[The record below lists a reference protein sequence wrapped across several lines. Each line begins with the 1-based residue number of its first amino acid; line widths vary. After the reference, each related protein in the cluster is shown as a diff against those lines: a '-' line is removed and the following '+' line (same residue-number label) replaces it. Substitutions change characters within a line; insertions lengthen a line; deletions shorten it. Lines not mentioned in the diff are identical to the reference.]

1 MMKKTAVILLVI
13 ALLAALTGCSALGCV
28 YSNASRYTAGD
39 ARISDRV
46 EELEINWVDGSVRV
60 EYYNGDTIRLSETA
74 KRELSRERQLHWLVD
89 DGKLIVQYAAS
100 ATNIAF
106 SLDKELTVQL
116 PKSLE
121 LDAAKISVASSGV
134 EADGLNA
141 GRITIQSASGRIA
154 LRQSGEA
161 DEIKIETASG
171 AVAVAVEDTDEL
183 RLNTVSGEVVV
194 DALRAEEVKL
204 NTVSGRA
211 TLQFAEAPDTIDANS
226 TSGNVTLR
234 LPKDEGFTAKVDSLS
249 GRVSGDGVEKG
260 KDRYV
265 YGDQEC
271 RITVD
276 TISGNV
282 SLQVQ

>member
-1 MMKKTAVILLVI
+1 MKKIAVILLVI
-13 ALLAALTGCSALGCV
+13 ALLAALTGCASVGYV

-46 EELEINWVDGSVRV
+46 DELEINWVDGSVRI
-60 EYYNGDTIRLSETA
+60 EYYNGDTIRLTETA
-74 KRELSRERQLHWLVD
+74 KRDLNRDQQLHWWVD
-89 DGKLIVQYAAS
+89 GDKLIVRYAAS
-100 ATNIAF
+100 GTNIAF

-121 LDAAKISVASSGV
+121 LDAAKIAVASSIV

-161 DEIKIETASG
+161 NEIKIDTVSG
-171 AVAVAVEDTDEL
+171 AAAVAVEDADEL
-183 RLNTVSGEVVV
+183 HLNTASGEVVV

-226 TSGNVTLR
+226 VSGNVTLR
-234 LPKDEGFTAKVDSLS
+234 LPKEEGFTAKVDSLS

-260 KDRYV
+260 EDRYV
-265 YGDQEC
+265 YGDEEC
-271 RITVD
+271 RINVD
-276 TISGNV
+276 TVSANV